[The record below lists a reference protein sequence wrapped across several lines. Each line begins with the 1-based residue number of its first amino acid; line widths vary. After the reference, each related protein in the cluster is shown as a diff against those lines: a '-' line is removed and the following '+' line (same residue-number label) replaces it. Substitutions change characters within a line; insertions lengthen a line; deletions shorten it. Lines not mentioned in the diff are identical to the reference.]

1 VDCIGLQRIPARQQ
15 WLPSLQKIA
24 HKSMLGTRLLI
35 TLGFIAFMPAAEV
48 QAAEVSPAAQSSC
61 MAAVNNQY
69 GGSVRDLKI
78 VSSEFSQANSVV
90 MVKAIGIRGSNQSE
104 NWKCLVSNQGTVADL
119 SVVSG
124 GATVAPAK
132 QPASSAAQSTCMAA
146 VNRNYGGNVRE
157 LKVVSSTSTKPN
169 FEVIVKA
176 IGVRGTAT
184 NERWRCIGKG
194 ATTVTDLSVIER

>member
-1 VDCIGLQRIPARQQ
+1 
-15 WLPSLQKIA
+15 
-24 HKSMLGTRLLI
+24 MLGTRLLI

-104 NWKCLVSNQGTVADL
+104 NWKCLVSNQAPWQICPL
-119 SVVSG
+119 SAEVQRWLQPNSRP
-124 GATVAPAK
+124 APLH
-132 QPASSAAQSTCMAA
+132 
-146 VNRNYGGNVRE
+146 NR
-157 LKVVSSTSTKPN
+157 L
-169 FEVIVKA
+169 A
-176 IGVRGTAT
+176 
-184 NERWRCIGKG
+184 WRPSI
-194 ATTVTDLSVIER
+194 ATTAGMSAS

>member
-1 VDCIGLQRIPARQQ
+1 
-15 WLPSLQKIA
+15 
-24 HKSMLGTRLLI
+24 MLGSRLLI
-35 TLGFIAFMPAAEV
+35 TLGLVAIILAAEV

-69 GGSVRDLKI
+69 AGSVRHLKI
-78 VSSEFSQANSVV
+78 ISSEFSQANSVV
-90 MVKAIGIRGSNQSE
+90 LMKAIGIRGGDQNE
-104 NWKCLVSNQGTVADL
+104 HWKCLVRNQGTVADL

-124 GATVAPAK
+124 GTTAAPAK
-132 QPASSAAQSTCMAA
+132 KPAISSAQSTCMAA
-146 VNRNYGGNVRE
+146 VNRNYSGNVRE

-176 IGVRGTAT
+176 IGVRGTT
-184 NERWRCIGKG
+184 PNERWRCVGKG